1 MRIQKCN
8 ECRTL
13 FNNKPWIDTCP
24 VCKSK
29 NINHNEDG
37 SLFEWNNYGDIN
49 FIEHGGCLVRETDR
63 EDCFN
68 VIWLNT
74 PIYDYKG
81 KYKNPMMVA
90 RCYIDL
96 SDWLKPDDK
105 KIISFN
111 KSCGYDEDYI
121 PHTLDEKMCYCA
133 DLINYYGIQ
142 NFEPDFPNE
151 TGCGCYG
158 FIWDK
163 VIVGK
168 TIAQKFLKECGVPV
182 GLRK

>member
-13 FNNKPWIDTCP
+13 FNNKSWIDTCP

-37 SLFEWNNYGDIN
+37 SLFAWNNYGDIN

-63 EDCFN
+63 EDCFH

-74 PIYDYKG
+74 PICDYKG
-81 KYKNPMMVA
+81 KYKNPMIVA
-90 RCYIDL
+90 KCYIDL
-96 SDWLKPDDK
+96 SDWLKPDDEK
-105 KIISFN
+105 RITFN
-111 KSCGYDEDYI
+111 KYCGFDEDYI